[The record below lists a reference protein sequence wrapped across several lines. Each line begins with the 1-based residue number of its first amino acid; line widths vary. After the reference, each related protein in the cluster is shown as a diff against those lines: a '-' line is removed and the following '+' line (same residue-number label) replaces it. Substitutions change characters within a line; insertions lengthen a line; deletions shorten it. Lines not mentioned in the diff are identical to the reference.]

1 MTTCD
6 RHASGDLDLYFYDEL
21 DPSDRR
27 AVEEH
32 LLACSEC
39 RAGLDELRVIREAL
53 ASRPD
58 VSAPASGDWSS
69 FMTRL
74 NASLGKER
82 TRTVTAVPMTTA
94 SRRVYVE
101 YLAIAA
107 LLSLITLSV
116 ALALR
121 KPQVPADAV
130 PTVAPAVVQH
140 VGPAPTKDVSAFR
153 AMTEEH
159 FERSKLVVLGL
170 ATKNP
175 EELKSIDWAY
185 ERELATGLLNDTRL
199 YRLAA
204 EDRGLD
210 KLAGVMRDLELVLL
224 QTSMTDDKDPSSLQQ
239 IQRLIRHRDL
249 IEKMDVVATTGL

>member
-6 RHASGDLDLYFYDEL
+6 RQTSGDLDLYFYDEL
-21 DPSDRR
+21 VPSDRR

-32 LLACSEC
+32 LHACSEC
-39 RAGLDELRVIREAL
+39 RAALDELRVIREAL

-58 VSAPASGDWSS
+58 VSAPASGDWSA

-74 NASLGKER
+74 NASLGEQR
-82 TRTVTAVPMTTA
+82 TPTVTVVPMTTA
-94 SRRVYVE
+94 LRRPYVE

-107 LLSLITLSV
+107 LLSLVTLSV
-116 ALALR
+116 TLALR
-121 KPQVPADAV
+121 KPQAPADAV
-130 PTVAPAVVQH
+130 PAVAPAVVQQ
-140 VGPAPTKDVSAFR
+140 VRTSPTKDVSAFR

-170 ATKNP
+170 ATKNA
-175 EELKSIDWAY
+175 EELQSIDWAY

-239 IQRLIRHRDL
+239 IQRLIRRRDL